1 MMNITTVGVDLAKE
15 VITVCSMDHHG
26 QVLKTRD
33 LRATEF
39 SAWLVQL
46 PADTVLGMEA
56 CSSAHHWARK
66 MQAMGLLPKLMAAE
80 FVQPFRKSRS
90 SKNDHNDAEA
100 IAIAVKQPQM
110 RFVAIK
116 TEAQQARLAWH
127 RCREGWKEE
136 RTALINRTRG
146 FVQELLGHSDV
157 ATTMIYTH
165 VLNKGG
171 RGVNSPLDML

>member
-15 VITVCSMDHHG
+15 VITVCAMDRHG
-26 QVLKTRD
+26 QVFKTRD
-33 LRATEF
+33 LRTAEF

-80 FVQPFRKSRS
+80 FVLPFRKSRS

-100 IAIAVKQPQM
+100 IAIAVQQPQM

-116 TEAQQARLAWH
+116 DR
-127 RCREGWKEE
+127 KS
-136 RTALINRTRG
+136 
-146 FVQELLGHSDV
+146 VV
-157 ATTMIYTH
+157 
-165 VLNKGG
+165 
-171 RGVNSPLDML
+171 